1 MSIMQVVQPFL
12 LSQKTTV
19 TCSLPTSKT
28 KVREVLKCNAVVM
41 VTVCSLFLEIEVVTG
56 TSSHHRSV
64 PILGLHQ
71 TYRKKSIGMN

>member
-1 MSIMQVVQPFL
+1 MSTMQVVQPFC

-28 KVREVLKCNAVVM
+28 KVRVVLKWNVDVM
-41 VTVCSLFLEIEVVTG
+41 VTVCPLFLEIEVVTG

-71 TYRKKSIGMN
+71 TYRKKSIGIN